1 MHPYNSILTHR
12 PRILCYDGRNIGIM
26 VNIIMAQESKS
37 GDHTHD
43 GNPFTIALNKMLQ
56 DKAARPEDV
65 YRLAVIVQGLID
77 SLDDPP
83 ALDTIR
89 FELRALINDLSQKT
103 SGD

>member
-1 MHPYNSILTHR
+1 MVKTIMTQQPTGGDLTH
-12 PRILCYDGRNIGIM
+12 N
-26 VNIIMAQESKS
+26 N
-37 GDHTHD
+37 
-43 GNPFTIALNKMLQ
+43 NPFTVALNKMLK

-65 YRLAVIVQGLID
+65 YRLAIIVQGLLE
-77 SLDDPP
+77 SLDDPK

>member
-1 MHPYNSILTHR
+1 MSEEPQ
-12 PRILCYDGRNIGIM
+12 NI
-26 VNIIMAQESKS
+26 E
-37 GDHTHD
+37 HTHNA
-43 GNPFTIALNKMLQ
+43 NPFTAAMSKMLA

-65 YRLAVIVQGLID
+65 YRLAIIVQGLVD
-77 SLDDPP
+77 SLDDPK